1 MNSKNIKLA
10 AFTLMVLSLAVFSS
24 SSNVLAAGGCQ
35 KVKATEN
42 GVLNP
47 DGSGATGVVTQG
59 GRLNGTSQVALLT
72 AFAPTADPYSFTFTD
87 RFTLTTNEGVLRTN
101 NVSLI
106 DTANG
111 VSTAV
116 ARIDPT
122 ASEGSFGGATG
133 VLFLNGRFTDAATA
147 FQVEITGEICY
158 AK

>member
-10 AFTLMVLSLAVFSS
+10 AFTLIVLVLAVFSS
-24 SSNVLAAGGCQ
+24 SSSVLAGGCQ

-42 GVLNP
+42 AVLNP
-47 DGSGATGVVTQG
+47 DGTGAAGVVTQG
-59 GRLNGTSQVALLT
+59 GRLNGTSQVVLLT

-111 VSTAV
+111 VSTAI
-116 ARIDPT
+116 ARIDPN
-122 ASEGSFGGATG
+122 AGVGVFAGATG
-133 VLFLNGRFTDAATA
+133 VLYFNGRDTDDTGTA
-147 FQVEITGEICY
+147 FSAEITGEICY